1 MNFLT
6 DTKNIFLFLYLAVD
20 ILYVLSSRG
29 YYSEVVKRIQ
39 GSPIIA
45 KVNSL
50 YIAGLSYL
58 LLGLGWWLLVATPTT
73 SKSSYK
79 EVLLR
84 AVVYA
89 LAVYGVFNATLYVMF
104 TGWDWSVALRD
115 TLWGVSWITVVSL
128 AYLWFLRKKN

>member
-1 MNFLT
+1 MNVDL
-6 DTKNIFLFLYLAVD
+6 KNIFLVVYLAVD
-20 ILYVLSSRG
+20 VFYVLSSRG

-39 GSPIIA
+39 GSPITA
-45 KVNSL
+45 KLNSL

-73 SKSSYK
+73 SQSSYWD
-79 EVLLR
+79 VLLR

-104 TGWDWSVALRD
+104 IGWDWRVAVRD
-115 TLWGVSWITVVSL
+115 TLWGVSWITLISL

>member
-6 DTKNIFLFLYLAVD
+6 DAKNIFLFLYLAVD

-29 YYSEVVKRIQ
+29 YYSEVVQRIQ
-39 GSPIIA
+39 GSPITA

-73 SKSSYK
+73 PQSSYK

-104 TGWDWSVALRD
+104 TGWHWQVALRD
-115 TLWGVSWITVVSL
+115 TLWGVGWITLISF
-128 AYLWFLRKKN
+128 AYLWFLQRKN